1 MGCQIHRLAGKPR
14 SYRSREHHGI
24 PVAAA
29 EQREAAIGTAGAA
42 KPGTAFLQANRMRRF
57 CEDFVL
63 ERSLAL
69 LGSGYRHA

>member
-1 MGCQIHRLAGKPR
+1 MSDTPPRGQASLLQKPGTPWR
-14 SYRSREHHGI
+14 PCSRCR
-24 PVAAA
+24 A
-29 EQREAAIGTAGAA
+29 REAAIGTAGAA